1 MNTHGM
7 LESHVA
13 VTGSVAES
21 THSQSFSDG
30 KELEASCSAP
40 AARYSAQNMRGSQ
53 MDEHMYAKLGEYK
66 SDDEHA
72 ETCTYD
78 TCDYDTRSD
87 FEHQHLFL

>member
-1 MNTHGM
+1 MSTRDM

-13 VTGSVAES
+13 VTGSVDES

-30 KELEASCSAP
+30 KEPKASSSAP

-53 MDEHMYAKLGEYK
+53 MDEHMYAKLGKFK
-66 SDDEHA
+66 SDDDHA

-78 TCDYDTRSD
+78 TCDYDTR
-87 FEHQHLFL
+87 